1 MVARTSA
8 GTTIG
13 IDQAPATNDQA
24 GFEALTFVTIGEVTD
39 LGEYGKQY
47 ALVTHMPLGDRQVKK
62 FKGSYNN
69 GSISM
74 QIAIN
79 ELDQGQIDALAAS
92 VSDLSFGFKV
102 TKQNGAV
109 DYFSAQVMSFTTS
122 VGSVDSIESGAIQL
136 EIDNDIVPIAAP

>member
-13 IDQAPATNDQA
+13 IDQAPATNDQS
-24 GFEALTFVTIGEVTD
+24 GFEALTFVEIGEVTD
-39 LGEYGKQY
+39 LGEYGKEY
-47 ALVTHMPLGDRQVKK
+47 ALVTHTPLGNRQVKK

-79 ELDQGQIDALAAS
+79 EVDLGQIDALAAS
-92 VSDLSFGFKV
+92 NSDLSFGFKV
-102 TKQNGAV
+102 TKQNGSV
-109 DYFSAQVMSFTTS
+109 DYFQAKVMSFKTS
-122 VGSVDSIESGAIQL
+122 VGSVDSIEAGTIQL
-136 EIDNDIVPIAAP
+136 EIDNDIVAIAAP

>member
-13 IDQAPATNDQA
+13 IDQAPATNDQT

-39 LGEYGKQY
+39 LGEYGKVY
-47 ALVTHMPLGDRQVKK
+47 NLVTHNPLGNRQTKK

-79 ELDQGQIDALAAS
+79 ELDLGQIDALAAS

-109 DYFSAQVMSFTTS
+109 DYFSAKVMSFTNS
-122 VGSVDSIESGAIQL
+122 IGSVDNIESGTIQL
-136 EIDNDIVPIAAP
+136 EIDDDIVPIPA